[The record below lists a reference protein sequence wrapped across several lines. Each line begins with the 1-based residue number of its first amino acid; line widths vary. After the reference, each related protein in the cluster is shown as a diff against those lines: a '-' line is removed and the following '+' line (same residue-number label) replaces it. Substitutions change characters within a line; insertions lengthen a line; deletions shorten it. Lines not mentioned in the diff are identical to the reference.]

1 MASRLVTL
9 VETPTFARRRPDLL
23 GDEEYRLAQL
33 ALAKN
38 PEAGDVIPGSGGLR
52 KIRWE
57 LEGRGK
63 SGGAR
68 VIYYWAV
75 APGVVLL
82 LYIYAKN
89 ERANLSK
96 DQLKALAKA
105 VREEFK

>member
-1 MASRLVTL
+1 MALPLLTL

-33 ALAKN
+33 ALAKD
-38 PEAGDVIPGSGGLR
+38 PRLGDLIPGGGGLR
-52 KIRWE
+52 KVRWE

-75 APGVVLL
+75 APGVILL

-89 ERANLSK
+89 ERDDLSK

>member
-1 MASRLVTL
+1 MASRLITL
-9 VETPTFARRRPDLL
+9 VETPTFARRRSDLL
-23 GDEEYRLAQL
+23 DDEEYRLAQL

-38 PEAGDVIPGSGGLR
+38 PEIGDLIPGGGGLR
-52 KIRWE
+52 KVRWE

-89 ERANLSK
+89 ERADLSK